1 MGGLKSELCLGKNTF
16 FPNFVSCSLLR
27 GLTLHTHGNEDK
39 YLSNYHN
46 FMQLCVPW
54 ELVQCRAA
62 CSRGQD
68 KM

>member
-1 MGGLKSELCLGKNTF
+1 MLAHTAKKN
-16 FPNFVSCSLLR
+16 V
-27 GLTLHTHGNEDK
+27 NEDK

-62 CSRGQD
+62 CNRGQD